1 MTIPAG
7 IAGQAY
13 VFVTKSDVETTFSDS
28 QVLFG
33 PAVLE
38 VKPPAPAINYSILK
52 A

>member
-1 MTIPAG
+1 M
-7 IAGQAY
+7 GQSY
-13 VFVTKSDVETTFSDS
+13 VFVTKSDVEGTFSDT

-38 VKPPAPAINYSILK
+38 VKPPAPAIDYTILK